1 MKKILITFFI
11 ILIIIIS
18 FVSCNKA
25 DENFIKENFFA
36 LDTFIN
42 ITVSEGEGAR
52 AGLDAAIKRIQ
63 EIEERMSATL
73 PGSDVY
79 RINEN
84 AGKRP
89 VTVESDTFYV
99 IQKAIEFG
107 ELTKGAL
114 DISTRSLSLL
124 WDITGENPRVPEE
137 EEIRMILPLV
147 DYRKIHLDE
156 EKRTVFLEQEG
167 MAIDLGSIAKGYA
180 GDEAVRILKEHG
192 IASGLINLGG
202 NIVVI
207 GSKEDGSPWRIGIQ
221 NPRMDESKDG
231 QRRHVAVVEA
241 VDKSVITSGDYE
253 RYMVEIYEKTGERYH
268 HIFDPSTGYPAKS
281 GVISVTVV
289 SESGIDADAWTTSL
303 FVMGVEEGLKL
314 INELE
319 SVDAMFITEDKKI
332 YFSKGFKDQVS
343 DIHGDYHAE

>member
-1 MKKILITFFI
+1 MKKILITFLI

-89 VTVESDTFYV
+89 ITVESDTFYV

-137 EEIRMILPLV
+137 EEIRRILPLV
-147 DYRKIHLDE
+147 DYKKIHLDE

-180 GDEAVRILKEHG
+180 GDEAARILKENG
-192 IASGLINLGG
+192 IAHGLINLGG
-202 NIVVI
+202 NIVAI

-268 HIFDPSTGYPAKS
+268 HIFDPST
-281 GVISVTVV
+281 VIRRKAESSVLQWCLKA
-289 SESGIDADAWTTSL
+289 ELKLMRGLLL
-303 FVMGVEEGLKL
+303 FCNVEEGLKL

-332 YFSKGFKDQVS
+332 YFSKGNKDQVS